1 MLITGNEADLDRI
14 PLNDQLTADHA
25 HQFGLAFHEL
35 LHILKTAIS
44 GIGDLIETSVESEYH
59 EQVHDLINLIED
71 GAIESE
77 AIHGD
82 NFSDNAGIRLELTRR
97 LHSQTPEDLLADKC
111 LKYSFWDAVTGYL
124 YDRAIFE
131 TGTIDCLLDP
141 KDTRIEFLTEAD
153 RDAFLNVRKQLDEMV
168 DSALKIWS
176 ASRDDTD
183 HRHDKTASL
192 RRARVVIDTW
202 NNAIEPLL
210 QVDDE
215 PKQTSSEDGATALE
229 VDNSAARELKQ
240 LTNHKMVIELQ
251 IRAETKGGCQIHRPK
266 KPLVNRTRILRPTL
280 HSTVKPRRRL
290 DRISLSSR

>member
-1 MLITGNEADLDRI
+1 MQTAAVLPADVDAVVSSDATEIERDQAEALLADIDADYLVLITGNEADLDRI

-124 YDRAIFE
+124 YDRA
-131 TGTIDCLLDP
+131 
-141 KDTRIEFLTEAD
+141 
-153 RDAFLNVRKQLDEMV
+153 
-168 DSALKIWS
+168 
-176 ASRDDTD
+176 
-183 HRHDKTASL
+183 
-192 RRARVVIDTW
+192 
-202 NNAIEPLL
+202 
-210 QVDDE
+210 
-215 PKQTSSEDGATALE
+215 
-229 VDNSAARELKQ
+229 
-240 LTNHKMVIELQ
+240 
-251 IRAETKGGCQIHRPK
+251 
-266 KPLVNRTRILRPTL
+266 
-280 HSTVKPRRRL
+280 
-290 DRISLSSR
+290 SSRLAQSTACSTRRIHESSS